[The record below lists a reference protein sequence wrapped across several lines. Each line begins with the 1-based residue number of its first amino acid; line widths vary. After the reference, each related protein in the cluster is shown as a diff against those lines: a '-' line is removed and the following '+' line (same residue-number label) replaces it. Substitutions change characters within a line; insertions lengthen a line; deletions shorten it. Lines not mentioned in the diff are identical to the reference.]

1 MPAANSIHCQ
11 SVLERS
17 VLFNAYRL
25 PSKLITVGLY
35 LDLQLEDVK
44 DIRWEICRPD
54 NHILKFILEP
64 QRCEKEGF
72 GDCGADLSWL
82 TKRAKICQYEY
93 WYNDPPVLLEL
104 SSIPTAYR
112 DWKTVVS
119 LLNNEVYTLYES
131 PNHELPRVIFLP

>member
-25 PSKLITVGLY
+25 PSKLITVGWF

-44 DIRWEICRPD
+44 DIQWEICRPD

-72 GDCGADLSWL
+72 GDCGRVLADETGKDLPLSVC
-82 TKRAKICQYEY
+82 KGIPIHQYCDWNY
-93 WYNDPPVLLEL
+93 LALLL
-104 SSIPTAYR
+104 
-112 DWKTVVS
+112 
-119 LLNNEVYTLYES
+119 
-131 PNHELPRVIFLP
+131 RV